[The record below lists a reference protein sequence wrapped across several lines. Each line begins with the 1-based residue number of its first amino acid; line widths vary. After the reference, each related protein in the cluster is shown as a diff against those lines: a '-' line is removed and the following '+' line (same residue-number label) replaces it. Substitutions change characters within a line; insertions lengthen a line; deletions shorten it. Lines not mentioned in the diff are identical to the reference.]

1 MAADGRVTVS
11 DRRSTKPSGTEGRLP
26 ARHDGSMPEPAPRPA
41 ELLTLAQLL
50 AERAGA
56 LLVDAL
62 GGSRTITT
70 KSSRTDLV
78 TEMDQAAE
86 RIIVDGILRE
96 RPDDGV
102 LGEEGS
108 DRPGSTGVR
117 WIIDPLDGTTNYVYG
132 HPGFGVSIAVE
143 IDGEVQAGV
152 VVDPLHDDVFTALAG
167 HGARR
172 NDTPIAPSS
181 EPLLEHALVATGFS
195 YEPDRRARQAGVLTE
210 VLPRVRDIR
219 RMGAAAV
226 DLCSVACGRVDGFY
240 ERGLQHWDYAAGAL
254 IAREAGAL
262 VGDLD
267 GGPPSSAFTLASGAA
282 LFEPLRALLRAA
294 GAGHA

>member
-1 MAADGRVTVS
+1 
-11 DRRSTKPSGTEGRLP
+11 
-26 ARHDGSMPEPAPRPA
+26 MPEPPPPPA
-41 ELLTLAQLL
+41 ELLTLARSV

-62 GGSRTITT
+62 AGSRTIAT
-70 KSSRTDLV
+70 KSTRTDLV
-78 TEMDQAAE
+78 TEMDRAAE
-86 RIIVDGILRE
+86 RVIVEGIVRE

-108 DRPGSTGVR
+108 DRTGSTGVR

-143 IDGEVQAGV
+143 VHGDVQVGV
-152 VVDPLHDDVFTALAG
+152 VVDPMHGDVFTAVAG
-167 HGARR
+167 QGAER
-172 NDTPIAPSS
+172 NGLPIAPST
-181 EPLLEHALVATGFS
+181 EHRLGHALVATGFS
-195 YEPDRRARQAGVLTE
+195 YDPERRALQAEVLTQ
-210 VLPRVRDIR
+210 VLPRLRDIR

-240 ERGLQHWDYAAGAL
+240 ERGLQQWDYAAGAL

-267 GGPPSSAFTLASGAA
+267 GGPPSSAFTMASGAA
-282 LFEPLRALLRAA
+282 LFEPLRELLVSA
-294 GAGHA
+294 GAAQA